1 MCTNAYCALSSLIGF
16 QLLSIPLWL
25 RLVGAVGK
33 YKAYLIWNMTL
44 VITTALCVIDLS
56 VDLSILPPLLIAH
69 SVIYIYR
76 YIYVYI
82 YINVYIAYTLAASVH
97 NIHTWLIGWLTYCG
111 LLYARRKIFGDFH
124 KVELTTFL
132 CVLWGIGTER
142 TLLYITL
149 CS

>member
-1 MCTNAYCALSSLIGF
+1 VYCTYCALSSLIGF

-69 SVIYIYR
+69 SVIYIY
-76 YIYVYI
+76 V
-82 YINVYIAYTLAASVH
+82 
-97 NIHTWLIGWLTYCG
+97 
-111 LLYARRKIFGDFH
+111 
-124 KVELTTFL
+124 
-132 CVLWGIGTER
+132 
-142 TLLYITL
+142 
-149 CS
+149 

>member
-1 MCTNAYCALSSLIGF
+1 MY
-16 QLLSIPLWL
+16 
-25 RLVGAVGK
+25 R
-33 YKAYLIWNMTL
+33 
-44 VITTALCVIDLS
+44 TT
-56 VDLSILPPLLIAH
+56 
-69 SVIYIYR
+69 
-76 YIYVYI
+76 

-97 NIHTWLIGWLTYCG
+97 THAWLIGWLTYCG